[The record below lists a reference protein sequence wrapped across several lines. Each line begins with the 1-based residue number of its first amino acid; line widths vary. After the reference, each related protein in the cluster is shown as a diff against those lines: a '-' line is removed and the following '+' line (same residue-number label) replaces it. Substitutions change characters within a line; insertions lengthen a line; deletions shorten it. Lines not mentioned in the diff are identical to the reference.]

1 MAHAAAGS
9 VAGVFHGTSQHA
21 GAPQVKDKLTGAEEE
36 TRRRAEE
43 AERER
48 RRKER
53 RGPFGLFGPKDR
65 D

>member
-1 MAHAAAGS
+1 MGCCGGAARYRLTAL
-9 VAGVFHGTSQHA
+9 AA
-21 GAPQVKDKLTGAEEE
+21 LQVKDKLTGAEEE

-65 D
+65 E

>member
-1 MAHAAAGS
+1 M
-9 VAGVFHGTSQHA
+9 
-21 GAPQVKDKLTGAEEE
+21 KERLTGAEEE
-36 TRRRAEE
+36 ARRDAEE

-53 RGPFGLFGPKDR
+53 RGPFGIFGPRER